1 MSPVRNPVRL
11 SLALAVLSTLVKGS
25 KYDDEPSGGIEW
37 IAPASGSL
45 AASGQSL
52 TATWRSEGQVYSPSF
67 ALCNTGEG
75 ADDCGKESWP
85 QVTDNGDGTYSATL
99 TMPVIAQGMN
109 RLHLSMKA
117 DDGSINTSPN
127 FAVNGGTGAPN
138 AYLASAAISSMAPTQ
153 PLTADEEELT
163 AGLTTA
169 SIWASTSAI
178 SQPATKTKAATRTM
192 TATPTVATVPLTTTP
207 VVLYSSATQAY
218 TQAKVQAQAPLQATA
233 PPPPP
238 PIAASDPTTTAVEAE
253 TVHRPAS
260 KPSATAIA
268 LPLALC
274 GLILI
279 SALIFCARSR
289 VFRKPGLGK
298 DVEKW
303 QEIVKEKAAASAA
316 ASASASTSTLAKSA
330 SEGVEVRQRND
341 NPYKGYVDPEVP
353 AFGYRG
359 REASNDGYSSKSSR
373 ERENSRHYENRL
385 SQRSER
391 FTAIPEVN
399 YDRRRDR
406 GSDRDRDR
414 VRTQN
419 HERPR
424 SGQKHRHHSHASS
437 RREGPFD
444 DRYSSNPRNYYS
456 TSRRSSSGIG
466 GVYDGYNDLERQSGC
481 DCTHSSSHSHSRLH
495 SHLRSH
501 QSSRQTS
508 HSEARPSR
516 GSRSST
522 GPESDFRRPSAVQ
535 KDSFGPLS
543 NPHDGFHSQA
553 GPNGRRP
560 LPRPIIRS
568 STLTSR
574 GSSIDPFGD
583 MPRQKTLPHVTGG
596 LRDDHHHHHHHPD
609 PVHIRDER
617 HHANEY
623 RRRDGHETPT
633 EAGWDM
639 DLPLAGE
646 GAYKTGDEGMGE
658 LYESLR
664 RAIAARG

>member
-1 MSPVRNPVRL
+1 MSPIRKALSV
-11 SLALAVLSTLVKGS
+11 SLALAILSTLVEGR
-25 KYDDEPSGGIEW
+25 KYDNGSRGEIDW

-52 TATWRSEGQVYSPSF
+52 TATWRTEGQVYSPSF
-67 ALCNTGEG
+67 ALCTSGDAG
-75 ADDCGKESWP
+75 DDCGNESWP
-85 QVTDNGDGTYSATL
+85 AVTDNGDGTYSASL
-99 TMPVIAQGMN
+99 TMPVVAQGMN
-109 RLHLSMKA
+109 GLYLSMKG

-127 FAVNGGTGAPN
+127 FGIDGGTGAPN
-138 AYLASAAISSMAPTQ
+138 AYLASAAVPSLAPTQ
-153 PLTADEEELT
+153 SLTSTEEEIT
-163 AGLTTA
+163 AALSTASASSWQSTSAVSQAFTKTKTTMRTTISAPATHTIPMTTA
-169 SIWASTSAI
+169 S
-178 SQPATKTKAATRTM
+178 P
-192 TATPTVATVPLTTTP
+192 
-207 VVLYSSATQAY
+207 VLYPTPMQAY
-218 TQAKVQAQAPLQATA
+218 SQAPQVQAQAPLQVTA
-233 PPPPP
+233 
-238 PIAASDPTTTAVEAE
+238 PIAASDPTATSIEAE
-253 TVHRPAS
+253 TVHHPAS

-289 VFRKPGLGK
+289 IFRKPGLGK

-303 QEIVKEKAAASAA
+303 QDIVKEQAAASAA

-341 NPYKGYVDPEVP
+341 NPYKGYTDPEVP

-359 REASNDGYSSKSSR
+359 REASHDGYTPSKNSR
-373 ERENSRHYENRL
+373 QQYENS
-385 SQRSER
+385 SSGRSER

-406 GSDRDRDR
+406 ARGGGGRDRS
-414 VRTQN
+414 RTDD
-419 HERPR
+419 RPR
-424 SGQKHRHHSHASS
+424 SGGHNHSRQHRQYSHASLQ
-437 RREGPFD
+437 RDRPFD
-444 DRYSSNPRNYYS
+444 DRCNSSNPRDYYS

-466 GVYDGYNDLERQSGC
+466 GVYDNYNDLERQGGC
-481 DCTHSSSHSHSRLH
+481 DCSHWHSRSTHLHSHSSSR
-495 SHLRSH
+495 
-501 QSSRQTS
+501 QSSRS
-508 HSEARPSR
+508 DPHPSR

-522 GPESDFRRPSAVQ
+522 AREPDIRRPSAVQ
-535 KDSFGPLS
+535 NDSFGPLS
-543 NPHDGFHSQA
+543 NPHDHGSMHFQA
-553 GPNGRRP
+553 SSNGRRP
-560 LPRPIIRS
+560 LPQPIIRS

-574 GSSIDPFGD
+574 GSSLDPFAD

-596 LRDDHHHHHHHPD
+596 LRDEHDD
-609 PVHIRDER
+609 SVRIRGER
-617 HHANEY
+617 HHHSSGVEY
-623 RRRDGHETPT
+623 TRRDGHETPT

-646 GAYKTGDEGMGE
+646 GAYRTGDEGMGE